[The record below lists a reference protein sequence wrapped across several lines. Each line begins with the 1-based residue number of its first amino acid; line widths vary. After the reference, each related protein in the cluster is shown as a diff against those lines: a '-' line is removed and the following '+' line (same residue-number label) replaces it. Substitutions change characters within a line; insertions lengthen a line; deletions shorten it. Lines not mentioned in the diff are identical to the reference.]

1 MRILLVCGSLEPG
14 RDGVGDYS
22 QKLARE
28 FVKQGHQVFLFALN
42 DRHITTLIERA
53 GDEGIAEIRLS
64 ASMDARTRFAKLK
77 EVTDAFTPDWISLQ
91 YVGYSFNKRGIVFDL
106 AKQLR
111 RLKTGANV
119 HVMFHEIWQ
128 GESKDSTLKDKI
140 IGFFQ
145 KRSAIAVVKAL
156 KPKCISTTN
165 GYYQKSL
172 SKAGIDTNKIPVFSN
187 MPLGDHTRRKI
198 YEQLPANYRIDNTAY
213 VLACFFGGF
222 HYHDLLAERIK
233 QLSVSIN
240 DQFNKKLIITHA
252 GKSPGIKEQFSK
264 LNEVTG
270 IQMHVLGEWAE
281 NDIADYLGTCDV
293 SLSNHPKVLFEK
305 SGSIAAALYNQ
316 CPVIILRDG
325 FANDD
330 QKRDEI
336 EELKYITDIKK
347 FINQD
352 PGFAEKYSP
361 KNAAEQYSAMFKLS
375 VKS

>member
-1 MRILLVCGSLEPG
+1 MKLLIVCGSLEQG
-14 RDGVGDYS
+14 KDGVGDYS
-22 QKLARE
+22 RKLALE
-28 FVKQGHQVFLFALN
+28 FVKQKHQVLLFALN
-42 DRHITTLIERA
+42 DRHTSTLIERA
-53 GDEGIAEIRLS
+53 ADEGISEIRLP
-64 ASMDARTRFAKLK
+64 ASMDARERFTKLK
-77 EVTDAFTPDWISLQ
+77 DATNTFIPDWISLQ
-91 YVGYSFNKRGIVFDL
+91 FVGYSFNKRAIVFDL

-111 RLKTGANV
+111 RLKLSTNV

-165 GYYQKSL
+165 GYYQNSL

-187 MPLGDHTRRKI
+187 MPLGDSTRRNI
-198 YEQLPANYRIDNTAY
+198 YEQLPADYRIDNTDY

-222 HYHDLLAERIK
+222 HHHDLLAERIK
-233 QLSVSIN
+233 QLSVSVN
-240 DQFNKKLIITHA
+240 DHLNKKLIVTHA
-252 GKSPGIKEQFSK
+252 GKSPGIKEQFAK
-264 LNEVTG
+264 LSEVTG
-270 IQMHVLGEWAE
+270 IPMHVLGQWAE
-281 NDIADYLGTCDV
+281 NDIADYLGICDV

-305 SGSIAAALYNQ
+305 SGSIAAALYNG

-336 EELKYITDIKK
+336 EELKYINDIKK

-352 PGFAEKYSP
+352 TGFANNYSP
-361 KNAAEQYSAMFKLS
+361 QNAAEQYSAMFKLS

>member
-22 QKLARE
+22 RKLEQE
-28 FVKQGHQVFLFALN
+28 FVKMGHQVFLFALN
-42 DRHITTLIERA
+42 DRHASTLIEDAARK
-53 GDEGIAEIRLS
+53 EISEIRIP
-64 ASMDARTRFAKLK
+64 ASMDPRERFAKLQDIT
-77 EVTDAFTPDWISLQ
+77 ETFAPDWISLQ
-91 YVGYSFNKRGIVFDL
+91 FVGYSFNKRAVVFDL

-111 RLKTGANV
+111 RLKINTNV
-119 HVMFHEIWQ
+119 HIMFHEIWQ
-128 GESKDSTLKDKI
+128 GESSDSTLKDKV

-172 SKAGIDTNKIPVFSN
+172 LKAGINTNKIPVFSN
-187 MPLGDHTRRKI
+187 MPLGNRNCNRI
-198 YEQLPANYRIDNTAY
+198 YGQLPADFRNNSNDY

-222 HYHDLLAERIK
+222 HAHDLLVERIR
-233 QLSVSIN
+233 QLSAAVK
-240 DQFNKKLIITHA
+240 DQLNKKLIVTHA
-252 GKSPGIKEQFSK
+252 GKSPGIKEQFAK
-264 LNEVTG
+264 LSEATN
-270 IQMHVLGEWAE
+270 IPMCVLGEWPE
-281 NDIADYLGTCDV
+281 NDIADYLGACDV

-305 SGSIAAALYNQ
+305 SGSIAAALYNG

-325 FANDD
+325 FADDD

-336 EELKYITDIKK
+336 DELKYINDFKK
-347 FINQD
+347 FIDQD
-352 PGFAEKYSP
+352 KGFAEKYSP
-361 KNAAEQYSAMFKLS
+361 QNAAGQYSAMFKSS

>member
-1 MRILLVCGSLEPG
+1 MKILLICGSLEPG

-22 QKLARE
+22 RNLKLE
-28 FVKQGHQVFLFALN
+28 FVKQGHQVFLLALN
-42 DRHITTLIERA
+42 DRHASTLIENA
-53 GDEGIAEIRLS
+53 AHKEISETRLP
-64 ASMDARTRFAKLK
+64 ASMEARERFIKLQDIT
-77 EVTDAFTPDWISLQ
+77 EAFAPDWISLQ
-91 YVGYSFNKRGIVFDL
+91 FVGYSFHKRAIVFDL
-106 AKQLR
+106 AKQFR
-111 RLKTGANV
+111 RLKISANV
-119 HVMFHEIWQ
+119 HIMFHEIWQ
-128 GESKDSTLKDKI
+128 GESSDSTLKDKI

-172 SKAGIDTNKIPVFSN
+172 LKAGIDTNKIPVFSN
-187 MPLGDHTRRKI
+187 MPLGDSTRKKI
-198 YEQLPANYRIDNTAY
+198 YERLPADFRNNNADY

-222 HYHDLLAERIK
+222 HPHDLLVERIK
-233 QLSVSIN
+233 QLSVN
-240 DQFNKKLIITHA
+240 VRDQLNKKLIVTHA
-252 GKSPGIKEQFSK
+252 GKSPGIKEQFTE
-264 LNEVTG
+264 LHEATG
-270 IQMHVLGEWAE
+270 IPMHILGEWAE
-281 NDIADYLGTCDV
+281 NDIADYLGACDV

-336 EELKYITDIKK
+336 EELKYINNIKE

-352 PGFAEKYSP
+352 TGFAEKYSP
-361 KNAAEQYSAMFKLS
+361 QKAAEQYSTLFKLS

>member
-1 MRILLVCGSLEPG
+1 MKILLICGSLEPG

-22 QKLARE
+22 RNLKRE
-28 FVKQGHQVFLFALN
+28 FVKQGHQVFLLALN
-42 DRHITTLIERA
+42 DRHAGTLIENA
-53 GDEGIAEIRLS
+53 AHKEISEVRLP
-64 ASMDARTRFAKLK
+64 ASMEARERFIKLQDIT
-77 EVTDAFTPDWISLQ
+77 ETFEPDWISLQ
-91 YVGYSFNKRGIVFDL
+91 FVGYSFNKRAIVFDL
-106 AKQLR
+106 AKQLGH
-111 RLKTGANV
+111 LKISASV
-119 HVMFHEIWQ
+119 HIMFHEIWQ
-128 GESKDSTLKDKI
+128 GESSDSTLKDKI

-172 SKAGIDTNKIPVFSN
+172 LKAGINANKIPVFSN
-187 MPLGDHTRRKI
+187 MPLGNGSRKKI
-198 YEQLPANYRIDNTAY
+198 HERLPANFRNNRTDY

-222 HYHDLLAERIK
+222 HPHNLLAERIR

-240 DQFNKKLIITHA
+240 DQLNKKLIVTHA
-252 GKSPGIKEQFSK
+252 GKSAGIKEQFAE
-264 LNEVTG
+264 LHEETG
-270 IQMHVLGEWAE
+270 IPMHVLGEWPE
-281 NDIADYLGTCDV
+281 NDIDDYLGTCDV

-325 FANDD
+325 FADDD

-352 PGFAEKYSP
+352 TGFAEKYSP
-361 KNAAEQYSAMFKLS
+361 ENAAEQYSAMFKLS

>member
-22 QKLARE
+22 RKLAQE
-28 FVKQGHQVFLFALN
+28 FVKQGHQAFLIALN
-42 DRHITTLIERA
+42 DRHTNILVESA
-53 GDEGIAEIRLS
+53 KYEGISKNRLPV
-64 ASMDARTRFAKLK
+64 SMGERERFEKLK
-77 EVTDAFTPDWISLQ
+77 DVINTFAPDWISLQ
-91 YVGYSFNKRGIVFDL
+91 YVGYSFHKRGIVFDL
-106 AKQLR
+106 AKRLR
-111 RLKTGANV
+111 GLKISTNV
-119 HVMFHEIWQ
+119 HIMFHEIWQ

-145 KRSAIAVVKAL
+145 KRSAKAVVKAL

-165 GYYQKSL
+165 GYYQKCL
-172 SKAGIDTNKIPVFSN
+172 SKAGINSTKISVFSN
-187 MPLGDHTRRKI
+187 MPLGDRTRKKI
-198 YEQLPANYRIDNTAY
+198 YEQLPVAFRNGRADY

-222 HYHDLLAERIK
+222 HNHDLLGARIK
-233 QLSVSIN
+233 QLSVSIK
-240 DQFNKKLIITHA
+240 DQLNKKLIITHA
-252 GKSPGIKEQFSK
+252 GKSPGIKEQFAE

-270 IQMHVLGEWAE
+270 TPMYVLGEWAE
-281 NDIADYLGTCDV
+281 DEIADYLGTCDV

-336 EELKYITDIKK
+336 EELKYISDIKK

-352 PGFAEKYSP
+352 TGFAEMYGP
-361 KNAAEQYSAMFKLS
+361 KKAAEQYDTLFKLS
-375 VKS
+375 AKS

>member
-22 QKLARE
+22 RKLKLE
-28 FVKQGHQVFLFALN
+28 FVKQGHHVFLLALN
-42 DRHITTLIERA
+42 DRHASTLIENA
-53 GDEGIAEIRLS
+53 AHKEVSEIRLP
-64 ASMDARTRFAKLK
+64 AAMEARERFIKL
-77 EVTDAFTPDWISLQ
+77 EEITEAFAPDWISLQ
-91 YVGYSFNKRGIVFDL
+91 FVGYSFHKRAVVFDL
-106 AKQLR
+106 AKQLK
-111 RLKTGANV
+111 RLKIKTNI
-119 HVMFHEIWQ
+119 HIMFHEIWQ
-128 GESKDSTLKDKI
+128 GESGDSTLKDKV

-165 GYYQKSL
+165 RYYQKSL
-172 SKAGIDTNKIPVFSN
+172 LKAGISTNKIPVFSN
-187 MPLGDHTRRKI
+187 MPLGDCALKKI
-198 YEQLPANYRIDNTAY
+198 YRQLPADFRNNSADY
-213 VLACFFGGF
+213 VLATFFGGL
-222 HYHDLLAERIK
+222 HPHSLLAERIR
-233 QLSVSIN
+233 QLSATVRE
-240 DQFNKKLIITHA
+240 QLNKKLIVTHA
-252 GKSPGIKEQFSK
+252 GKSPEIKEQFTK
-264 LNEVTG
+264 LSEETG
-270 IQMHVLGEWAE
+270 IPMYVLGEWAE
-281 NDIADYLGTCDV
+281 NEIADYLCTCDV

-336 EELKYITDIKK
+336 EELKYINDMKK

-352 PGFAEKYSP
+352 TGFAERYSP
-361 KNAAEQYSAMFKLS
+361 QNAAEQYSAMFKSS

>member
-1 MRILLVCGSLEPG
+1 MKFLFVCGSLEPG

-22 QKLARE
+22 RKLAQE
-28 FVKQGHQVFLFALN
+28 FKKQGHQVLLFALN
-42 DRHITTLIERA
+42 DRHTNTLIERA
-53 GDEGIAEIRLS
+53 ADEGISEIRLP
-64 ASMDARTRFAKLK
+64 ASMDAQERFTKLK
-77 EVTDAFTPDWISLQ
+77 DATNAFTPDWISLQ
-91 YVGYSFNKRGIVFDL
+91 FVGYSFNKRAIVFDL

-111 RLKTGANV
+111 RLKITANV
-119 HVMFHEIWQ
+119 HIMFHEIWQ

-165 GYYQKSL
+165 SYYQKSL
-172 SKAGIDTNKIPVFSN
+172 SKAGINTNKIPVFSN
-187 MPLGDHTRRKI
+187 MPLGDSTRRKI
-198 YEQLPANYRIDNTAY
+198 YEQLPANYRIDNTNY

-222 HYHDLLAERIK
+222 HHHDLLVERIK
-233 QLSVSIN
+233 QLSVSVN
-240 DQFNKKLIITHA
+240 DQLDKKLIVTHA
-252 GKSPGIKEQFSK
+252 GKSPGIKEQFAK
-264 LNEVTG
+264 LNELTG
-270 IQMHVLGEWAE
+270 IPMHVLGEWAE

-305 SGSIAAALYNQ
+305 SGSIAAALYNG

-336 EELKYITDIKK
+336 EELKYINDIKK

-352 PGFAEKYSP
+352 TGFANNYSP
-361 KNAAEQYSAMFKLS
+361 QNAAEQYSAMFKLS

>member
-22 QKLARE
+22 RKLARE
-28 FVKQGHQVFLFALN
+28 FVKQEHQVFLFALN
-42 DRHITTLIERA
+42 DRHASTLIESA
-53 GDEGIAEIRLS
+53 AYEGTTEMRLP
-64 ASMDARTRFAKLK
+64 ASMDAQARFSRLK
-77 EVTDAFTPDWISLQ
+77 DTTDAFTPDWISLQ
-91 YVGYSFNKRGIVFDL
+91 FVGYSFHKRGIVFDL

-111 RLKTGANV
+111 RLKITANV
-119 HVMFHEIWQ
+119 HIMFHEIWQ

-145 KRSAIAVVKAL
+145 KRSAIAVVMAL

-172 SKAGIDTNKIPVFSN
+172 SKAGIHTSKIPVFSN
-187 MPLGDHTRRKI
+187 MPLGDSTRRKI
-198 YEQLPANYRIDNTAY
+198 YEQLPADYRIDNTDY

-222 HYHDLLAERIK
+222 HHHDLLAERIK
-233 QLSVSIN
+233 QLSVSVN
-240 DQFNKKLIITHA
+240 DQLNKKLMVTHA
-252 GKSPGIKEQFSK
+252 GKSPGIKEQFTK
-264 LNEVTG
+264 LKEVTG
-270 IQMHVLGEWAE
+270 IPMHVLGEWAE
-281 NDIADYLGTCDV
+281 NDIADYLATCDV

-330 QKRDEI
+330 QKRGEI
-336 EELKYITDIKK
+336 EELKYINDIKK

-352 PGFAEKYSP
+352 TGFANNYSP
-361 KNAAEQYSAMFKLS
+361 QNAAEQYSAMFKLS